1 MMYYYYFILA
11 FISSHFISGAFGTA
25 PNCEYNGTNYIWS
38 VCQPNLQCNSLLGA
52 TNIVSCQKPTTG
64 TPQNTGLL
72 SSGVWADSPG
82 GGGAV
87 VNYKSGTAPCKS
99 SGKVRQTNVFFTC
112 APGQLDKV
120 VAADES
126 ATKCVYEV
134 FMSGKSACASSSSS
148 SSSGSDVTCTLSRS
162 GKLKV
167 QYPGDTPINC
177 TSQGVSE
184 CNAPGGFQCL
194 GLLSSSSTRCSAPNE
209 IVCQASSIVC
219 RAGGM
224 SCSIEGGQ
232 LSIRPDTVVVPG
244 GDNSQSDS
252 KTSNSSSTSTSFSLF
267 TILLSLSII
276 AILI

>member
-1 MMYYYYFILA
+1 MMYYYYFVLA

-25 PNCEYNGTNYIWS
+25 PNCEYNGIDYSGFNVQGTNYIWS

-112 APGQLDKV
+112 APGQPDKV

-134 FMSGKSACASSSSS
+134 FMSGQSACASSSSS
-148 SSSGSDVTCTLSRS
+148 SSSDEEGVVNCSFSHDTLSIS
-162 GKLKV
+162 NSNDN
-167 QYPGDTPINC
+167 QFINC
-177 TSQGVSE
+177 TSTGVTS
-184 CNAPGGFQCL
+184 CASPGSMCGTQNNIGQIYCLSTVKMQC
-194 GLLSSSSTRCSAPNE
+194 T
-209 IVCQASSIVC
+209 
-219 RAGGM
+219 
-224 SCSIEGGQ
+224 
-232 LSIRPDTVVVPG
+232 
-244 GDNSQSDS
+244 
-252 KTSNSSSTSTSFSLF
+252 
-267 TILLSLSII
+267 SLSVSCVSGNVTCSLVNG
-276 AILI
+276 AFNMN